1 MFNQGCVFIP
11 AFPLAAALFPP
22 VDQPTSHNAFLVFCQ
37 RGVLAPV
44 DEASAVQFVLC
55 APWSEFLPVTR
66 SLERRARSDSSHAL
80 RFTDTEFLRSMRV
93 TGSLRKLCDPDKFS
107 NISVSQTLLYHLNC
121 QTQQYNL
128 GCQTQQYN
136 LKCQTQRYNLNC
148 QTQQYNLKCPPT
160 TIQPEL
166 SDTEVQPE
174 VSRA

>member
-44 DEASAVQFVLC
+44 SEASAVQFVLC
-55 APWSEFLPVTR
+55 APWSESLPVTR
-66 SLERRARSDSSHAL
+66 SLEHRARSDSSHVL
-80 RFTDTEFLRSMRV
+80 RFTDAEFLRSMRV
-93 TGSLRKLCDPDKFS
+93 TGSLRKLCDPHKFS

-136 LKCQTQRYNLNC
+136 LKCCLLYTSPSPRDDNR
-148 QTQQYNLKCPPT
+148 
-160 TIQPEL
+160 
-166 SDTEVQPE
+166 
-174 VSRA
+174 SRMPSSA